1 MVNSNG
7 HTEGPPS
14 KKRRVDGG
22 QGNASAQSSDAGV
35 LIFEAR
41 DISFSLPQRKKLH
54 LGLIEH
60 SSSTGGGKAFSIQ
73 LRNPGNNQVESTH
86 RLESYSHFLRLPV
99 PEKNQKQYNFCL
111 IPTAQDTGS
120 TEPII
125 WTINDGPLKSYKI
138 DSDDLQAVASGPNH
152 VLEDTLNYALDPPG
166 NKLVLP
172 NGDEFTSAIRE
183 SHRKGDLTYHVKAFR
198 GSKEGRQNPVPHLT
212 STNQLGYLF
221 FLENGVFFGF
231 KKPLM
236 FFSFD
241 DIESVSY
248 TSVLQRTFNLNITAR
263 TTSDSTTQE
272 IEFSMLDQ
280 QDFGGIDDYIKR
292 HQLQDASLAEARKA
306 KKAGKAAKTAEV
318 GENGDQTELEK
329 AQAEMED
336 EEDELEEDYDPEE
349 DEDNSDSGSE
359 SGEEEYTAE
368 KGRNL
373 IAEEL
378 GSEAEDVSVS
388 EDDDD
393 EEEPDEMVEDIP
405 KKPPVKQQKPT
416 NIPTHSVRP
425 NTVAPPPLDDEDQL

>member
-1 MVNSNG
+1 
-7 HTEGPPS
+7 
-14 KKRRVDGG
+14 
-22 QGNASAQSSDAGV
+22 
-35 LIFEAR
+35 
-41 DISFSLPQRKKLH
+41 
-54 LGLIEH
+54 
-60 SSSTGGGKAFSIQ
+60 
-73 LRNPGNNQVESTH
+73 
-86 RLESYSHFLRLPV
+86 
-99 PEKNQKQYNFCL
+99 
-111 IPTAQDTGS
+111 
-120 TEPII
+120 
-125 WTINDGPLKSYKI
+125 
-138 DSDDLQAVASGPNH
+138 
-152 VLEDTLNYALDPPG
+152 
-166 NKLVLP
+166 
-172 NGDEFTSAIRE
+172 
-183 SHRKGDLTYHVKAFR
+183 
-198 GSKEGRQNPVPHLT
+198 
-212 STNQLGYLF
+212 
-221 FLENGVFFGF
+221 
-231 KKPLM
+231 M

-263 TTSDSTTQE
+263 TATDSATQE

-349 DEDNSDSGSE
+349 DHDNSDSGSE
-359 SGEEEYTAE
+359 SGEEEYTAG

-393 EEEPDEMVEDIP
+393 DEEPDEMVQDIP
-405 KKPPVKQQKPT
+405 KQPPVKQQKPT
-416 NIPTHSVRP
+416 NIPTHSTRP
-425 NTVAPPPLDDEDQL
+425 NAVAPPPLDDEDQL